1 MQSGNL
7 KCKIKINT
15 EIQEP
20 QEMYH
25 KKGVLKSFEKITG
38 KYMLW
43 SLLFNNSSVL
53 WPAALLKKRT
63 RHSFFSLNVER
74 LETPILQNIYERLRL
89 KKIKTKFKQKSIAY
103 VTIATLLY

>member
-1 MQSGNL
+1 MQSGTL

-25 KKGVLKSFEKITG
+25 KKGVLKSFAKITG

-43 SLLFNNSSVL
+43 SLLFNNPSVL

-63 RHSFFSLNVER
+63 RQSFFSLNVER
-74 LETPILQNIYERLRL
+74 LETPILQNIYERLLL

-103 VTIATLLY
+103 VTITTLLY